1 MSNLSLPASLPSI
14 NYLDDPNPLDAPKRE
29 NPHKYRST
37 KSFFFRISSSD
48 QKLQDLKIVAD
59 DSDQEQ
65 QKYSQKLTRQL
76 RDAPYHNNNKS
87 NTTTTNSN
95 SSAKKRIF
103 SPWSKDDPE
112 SLKKLRKR
120 IKSAPV
126 VLNCPASQHKP
137 RHRLSRSNT
146 ALTILKEFDQENSTV
161 TNRNGKRFKTKP
173 MIDRY
178 VAAYMHHQ
186 ETATRAKGDELHD
199 YNAPNSL
206 KVQNDTGQTAG
217 DDMVK
222 SSKHIHIVPRSPS
235 TISGRC
241 SEILEVPV
249 QHVPKRSHDKDASV
263 AVTKLSN
270 TSRRLS
276 GPKHY
281 SPAGYLD
288 TTGKYAHKQSGIG
301 EKPFTLPKLL
311 INDIYKGRHY
321 SET

>member
-14 NYLDDPNPLDAPKRE
+14 NYIDDPNPLHAPKRE

-37 KSFFFRISSSD
+37 KAFFSRILSSD
-48 QKLQDLKIVAD
+48 QKLQDLKIAAE

-65 QKYSQKLTRQL
+65 EKYPQKLVTQL
-76 RDAPYHNNNKS
+76 LDAPGHNKG
-87 NTTTTNSN
+87 NTTTTDSN
-95 SSAKKRIF
+95 SSGNKRIL
-103 SPWSKDDPE
+103 SPWSEDDPE

-137 RHRLSRSNT
+137 RYRLSRSNT
-146 ALTILKEFDQENSTV
+146 ALTILKEFDRERSTV
-161 TNRNGKRFKTKP
+161 TSRNGKRFRTKP

-186 ETATRAKGDELHD
+186 ETANRAKGDEL
-199 YNAPNSL
+199 NAPNRP
-206 KVQNDTGQTAG
+206 KVLNGIDQTAG
-217 DDMVK
+217 GD
-222 SSKHIHIVPRSPS
+222 IVPRSAS

-241 SEILEVPV
+241 SEIKEAPV
-249 QHVPKRSHDKDASV
+249 QHVHDKQASV

-270 TSRRLS
+270 VSRRLS

-288 TTGKYAHKQSGIG
+288 TTGKHAHKQSGVD
-301 EKPFTLPKLL
+301 EKHFTLPTLL
-311 INDIYKGRHY
+311 INDIYKGRHF